1 MDDGDADIAAVML
14 LLGFYHMRML
24 PSGGA
29 AASGAKSA
37 RETWEQLVA
46 VIKDFFLKKHI
57 WYYIAFIILYR
68 LAEGFVMKI
77 VPLFLKAERSAG
89 GLGLN
94 EQQIGLYYGTY
105 GAAAFVLGSLL
116 AGYYISHRGLRR
128 TLFSLCCIFNLP
140 FVAYTLLA
148 MYQRK
153 AGC

>member
-1 MDDGDADIAAVML
+1 MTVMLILAAVML

-77 VPLFLKAERSAG
+77 VLEG
-89 GLGLN
+89 GAFGRWLGT
-94 EQQIGLYYGTY
+94 E
-105 GAAAFVLGSLL
+105 
-116 AGYYISHRGLRR
+116 
-128 TLFSLCCIFNLP
+128 
-140 FVAYTLLA
+140 
-148 MYQRK
+148 
-153 AGC
+153 